1 MEYPQS
7 SSFTIKLLAILL
19 SCLFLWYHI
28 YQEKHILNLILKESA
43 LCCRKEKRV
52 KWSEINQHISNRH
65 FRRMFCMDRELFKLL
80 YRKIISHTGDRK
92 FKSEEYIDAF
102 LDIPY
107 DVYNSREI
115 IMHRVHAETS
125 GGYICGEVKLAI
137 TLRLLAG
144 GNSLHLGA
152 LFDVST

>member
-1 MEYPQS
+1 
-7 SSFTIKLLAILL
+7 
-19 SCLFLWYHI
+19 
-28 YQEKHILNLILKESA
+28 
-43 LCCRKEKRV
+43 
-52 KWSEINQHISNRH
+52 
-65 FRRMFCMDRELFKLL
+65 MDRELFKLL

-137 TLRLLAG
+137 TIRLLASED
-144 GNSLHLGA
+144 SLDLGA
-152 LFDVST
+152 LFDIST